1 MARRIQRTRD
11 GEFRIRLSS
20 DERALLRALTGQLR
34 ELLGT
39 DDPSLRRLTPPG
51 YADDPKLEAEYR
63 ELVGDDLAAQRLR
76 ALDVMES
83 TADADRLG
91 EEELAAWLGAVNDL
105 RLVLG
110 TRLDVTEDLYTD
122 GIAEDDPRAP
132 SLGVYVYLGWLEEQI
147 VEALASGLRSG

>member
-1 MARRIQRTRD
+1 MARRIERSRNGQ
-11 GEFRIRLSS
+11 FRIRLSN
-20 DERALLRALTGQLR
+20 DERALLRALTRQLR
-34 ELLGT
+34 DLLGT

-83 TADADRLG
+83 TADSDRLD

-110 TRLDVTEDLYTD
+110 TRLDVTEDVYAD
-122 GIAEDDPRAP
+122 GIDEDDPRAP
-132 SLGVYVYLGWLEEQI
+132 SFGVYVYLGWLQEQI